1 MPNWYPSA
9 PTTCAASTAAPQPPN
24 TSQNVPRNSA
34 TSRFIILVFPGNG
47 PQEGRGGMLEQVLA
61 EDVRTALRRCAAE
74 RAARRGCADSPGRP
88 GGGRPGCAAAGDQLQ
103 VSCGP
108 VKRSIGASIGRAALR
123 EKGGP

>member
-34 TSRFIILVFPGNG
+34 TSRLIILVFPGNG

-74 RAARRGCADSPGRP
+74 RATRRGCADSPGRP
-88 GGGRPGCAAAGDQLQ
+88 GEGRPGGEADRKHTSQNSNHSCACRLPSSDL
-103 VSCGP
+103 
-108 VKRSIGASIGRAALR
+108 K
-123 EKGGP
+123 